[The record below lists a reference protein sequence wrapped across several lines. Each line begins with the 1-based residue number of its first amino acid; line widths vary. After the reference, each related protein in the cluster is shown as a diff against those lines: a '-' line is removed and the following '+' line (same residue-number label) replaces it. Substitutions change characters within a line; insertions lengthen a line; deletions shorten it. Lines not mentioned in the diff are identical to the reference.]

1 MSTWL
6 EVVPLANKTRFTLSM
21 TSLSTDRID
30 TTGASACRT
39 PEVDRLVPDCERCK
53 GGKAMT
59 RRRWWWVG
67 ILMIAGALGGCSGGD
82 HNEAPQGGGS
92 CLLFREGEPND
103 TLSTAQFL
111 DAMVVDDC
119 FVVDGDLFNVA
130 DEDSYRV
137 LVQENLTLV
146 ATLDHSPLVD
156 LDIQLFDAD
165 TGQLILDCGINVVPE
180 VCTVPFVVPSGDIAV
195 DVVVTSAVGAGSY
208 TLTLRAQ

>member
-1 MSTWL
+1 MSTWV
-6 EVVPLANKTRFTLSM
+6 EVAPLANKTRFTPSM

-39 PEVDRLVPDCERCK
+39 PEVDRLMPGHESRK

-82 HNEAPQGGGS
+82 HNDAPLDSGS

-103 TLSTAQFL
+103 TLLTAQFL
-111 DAMVVDDC
+111 DAIAVDDC
-119 FVVDGDLFNVA
+119 FVVTGDLFNVV
-130 DEDSYRV
+130 DVDSYRV
-137 LVQENLTLV
+137 LVQESLTLV
-146 ATLDHSPLVD
+146 VTLDHSSLVD

-165 TGQLILDCGINVVPE
+165 TGQLILDCGVNVVPE
-180 VCTVPFVVPSGDIAV
+180 VCSVPFVVGARDIAV

-208 TLTLRAQ
+208 TLTLRAH

>member
-1 MSTWL
+1 
-6 EVVPLANKTRFTLSM
+6 
-21 TSLSTDRID
+21 
-30 TTGASACRT
+30 
-39 PEVDRLVPDCERCK
+39 
-53 GGKAMT
+53 MT

-82 HNEAPQGGGS
+82 HNDATQGGGS
-92 CLLFREGEPND
+92 CLLFREVEPND
-103 TLSTAQFL
+103 TLSTSQFL
-111 DAMVVDDC
+111 DAIVTDDC